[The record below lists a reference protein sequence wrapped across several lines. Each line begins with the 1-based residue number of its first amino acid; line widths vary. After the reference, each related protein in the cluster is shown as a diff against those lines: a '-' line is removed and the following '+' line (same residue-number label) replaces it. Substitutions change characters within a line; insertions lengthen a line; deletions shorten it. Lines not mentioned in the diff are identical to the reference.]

1 MAKKIYILQSLS
13 SAEEYIRLK
22 GDASKIKPY
31 VVLSEFQYLD
41 KSPVKMEISEDGG
54 LEFPDLIYHEG
65 IMFASDMFKRFLDSQ
80 KIDYLFWKQADIVS
94 EKFGKHEKYWIMVP
108 PRIDCL
114 DVERSSFEKN
124 WDWDN
129 GLLPQLEATKIVV
142 DPARVGNFQIF
153 KILGIN
159 DNNIYVTKELCE
171 QLEARNFE
179 GVEFY
184 KLKGGELCR

>member
-13 SAEEYIRLK
+13 SAEEYVRLK
-22 GDASKIKPY
+22 GDVSKIKPY

-41 KSPVKMEISEDGG
+41 KSSVKMEISEDGG

-153 KILGIN
+153 KILGIS
-159 DNNIYVTKELCE
+159 DNNIYVAKELLD
-171 QLEARNFE
+171 QLEAQNFE
-179 GVEFY
+179 GVIFN
-184 KLKGGELCR
+184 KLF